1 MRWHDAMGRIACLK
15 QRGRTRGGGGAPET
29 GVQTHT
35 TIHAAHHLLLYDHR
49 LARSACLDN
58 EKGPLKQQLTALGPD
73 SDAHGG
79 GDGAASS
86 TSSAG
91 L

>member
-1 MRWHDAMGRIACLK
+1 MMPWEEDRL
-15 QRGRTRGGGGAPET
+15 GGGGLPKQASRHTQQSMRLIIYYSMIT
-29 GVQTHT
+29 GSPVPLVST
-35 TIHAAHHLLLYDHR
+35 TR
-49 LARSACLDN
+49 K
-58 EKGPLKQQLTALGPD
+58 EPLKQQLTALGPD